1 MTTCSLPDTIKF
13 GRKIQAPGNYLIDKM
28 DQIYELSRQL
38 TSSNTSDVLL
48 NNIVR
53 RATDILWVKFT
64 RILTLERNG
73 EFICRAA
80 YSKGT
85 LPRRMQKGS
94 VEFPKARMVFKRVL
108 LGETPVVIS
117 RNDDS
122 LSVRTKQ
129 DLGLDVVDSLCL
141 VPMKVD
147 GEPIGI
153 SVFGYRWKFIPE
165 VFGKEKLGLATL
177 ISDQAGNALYRA
189 RLSDKLKESQI
200 EFVLALAKTLE
211 ARDLYSGQHSQK
223 LTDLAE
229 KTATDLNCSLEE
241 VRAIHW
247 AALLHDIGKIS
258 IPDDILHKPGP
269 LNGDEWDVVKRHPET
284 GAEIVLMVSN
294 LEQVALMV
302 LSHHEHFD
310 GSGYPYGLRKDA
322 IPKGSRILSVVD
334 AFSAM
339 TDGRVYRTARTHDDA
354 VNELFNCAGS
364 HFDPEV
370 VEVFAR
376 NLRSN
381 GNCLQNHKTQASL

>member
-1 MTTCSLPDTIKF
+1 MTTCSLPETIKF
-13 GRKIQAPGNYLIDKM
+13 GRKLQPSGGYLTEKM

-38 TSSNTSDVLL
+38 TASNTSDVLL

-53 RATDILWVKFT
+53 RATEILWVKFT
-64 RILTLERNG
+64 RILTLERNA
-73 EFICRAA
+73 EFVCRAA

-85 LPRRMQKGS
+85 LPKRMQKGAI
-94 VEFPKARMVFKRVL
+94 EFPKARMVYKRVL
-108 LGETPVVIS
+108 LGENPVLIS
-117 RNDDS
+117 KNDES
-122 LSVRTKQ
+122 LSLRTKQ
-129 DLGLDVVDSLCL
+129 DLGLDIVDSLCL
-141 VPMKVD
+141 VPMKVNE
-147 GEPIGI
+147 EPIGI
-153 SVFGYRWKFIPE
+153 SAFGYRWKFIPE
-165 VFGKEKLGLATL
+165 EFGKEKLGLATL
-177 ISDQAGNALYRA
+177 ISDQAANAIYRA

-229 KTATDLNCSLEE
+229 KTAADLNCSLEE

-269 LNGDEWDVVKRHPET
+269 LTGEEWDVVKRHPET

-302 LSHHEHFD
+302 LSHHERFD
-310 GSGYPYGLRKDA
+310 GNGYPYGLRKDA
-322 IPKGSRILSVVD
+322 IPRGSRILAVVD
-334 AFSAM
+334 AYSAM
-339 TDGRVYRTARTHDDA
+339 TDGRLYREARTHDDA
-354 VNELFNCAGS
+354 MQELFRCSGT

-376 NLRSN
+376 NVPSSGLDP
-381 GNCLQNHKTQASL
+381 HYH

>member
-13 GRKIQAPGNYLIDKM
+13 EKKFQTPSGYLTEKL
-28 DQIYELSRQL
+28 DQIYKLSRQL
-38 TSSNTSDVLL
+38 TASNTSDVLL
-48 NNIVR
+48 NNITR
-53 RATDILWVKFT
+53 HATDILWVKFT
-64 RILTLERNG
+64 RILTLERNS
-73 EFICRAA
+73 EFVCRAA

-85 LPRRMQKGS
+85 LPRRMQKGAI
-94 VEFPKARMVFKRVL
+94 EFPKAGMVYKKVL
-108 LGETPVVIS
+108 MSENPALISKNDET
-117 RNDDS
+117 

-141 VPMKVD
+141 VPMKVNE
-147 GEPIGI
+147 EPIGI
-153 SVFGYRWKFIPE
+153 SAFGYRWKFISE
-165 VFGKEKLGLATL
+165 AFGNEKLGLATL
-177 ISDQAGNALYRA
+177 ISDQAANAIYRA
-189 RLSDKLKESQI
+189 RLSEKLKENQI

-229 KTATDLNCSLEE
+229 RTALDMNCSEEE

-269 LNGDEWDVVKRHPET
+269 LTDNEWDIVKRHPET

-310 GSGYPYGLRKDA
+310 GNGYPYGLRQDA
-322 IPKGSRILSVVD
+322 IPKGSRILAVVD
-334 AFSAM
+334 AYSAM
-339 TDGRVYRTARTHDDA
+339 TDGRLYRAARSHDEA
-354 VNELFNCAGS
+354 IQELFKCAGS

-370 VEVFAR
+370 VEVFSQNVTAGGLASYAR
-376 NLRSN
+376 
-381 GNCLQNHKTQASL
+381 